1 MLGLNG
7 FWTILKRHF
16 LKKFQKPNA
25 FWIQKRRFWKNYC
38 PFQKEN
44 LINKTKLYYP
54 NKINK

>member
-1 MLGLNG
+1 MLFEFKNEDFENL
-7 FWTILKRHF
+7 
-16 LKKFQKPNA
+16 
-25 FWIQKRRFWKNYC
+25 KNYC